1 LLLDPGFSWHF
12 LDHVWKKSSLSQG
25 LTSGPAGCKSN
36 APEGHLSLIQYWAL
50 SLVLH
55 RWGLNNAYHGS
66 CLHGKILTNKIPILG
81 DGARDFLPMS
91 TCLLL
96 VCRFLT
102 WWMTASPWAMGTRP
116 HCILGP
122 SLTAVGTRI
131 CLLC

>member
-102 WWMTASPWAMGTRP
+102 
-116 HCILGP
+116 
-122 SLTAVGTRI
+122 
-131 CLLC
+131 